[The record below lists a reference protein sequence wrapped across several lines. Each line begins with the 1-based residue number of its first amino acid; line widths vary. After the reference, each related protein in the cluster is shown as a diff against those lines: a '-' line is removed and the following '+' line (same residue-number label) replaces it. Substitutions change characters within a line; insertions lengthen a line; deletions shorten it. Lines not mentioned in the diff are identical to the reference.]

1 MANSELM
8 TLPELAKYLGMAE
21 RTIYLWAQEGRVPAF
36 KIGAS
41 WRFRRGEI
49 DAWLETQRSGPDLSR
64 ELLTDPVDPP
74 KTRRQVRREAEETQ
88 EALTL
93 ACIAYINTLML
104 NDDRDVWTVEQIAQ
118 RFDDDTV
125 EESIKRL
132 RRNRKISVGEEPGL
146 GREKVRVIRR
156 RR

>member
-1 MANSELM
+1 LANSELM

-74 KTRRQVRREAEETQ
+74 TTRRQVRREAEETQ
-88 EALTL
+88 EALTQ

-104 NDDRDVWTVEQIAQ
+104 NDDRDVWTVEQIAE
-118 RFDDDTV
+118 RFDGDTV

-132 RRNRKISVGEEPGL
+132 RRSRKISVGEEPGL